1 MNEITVPK
9 REFHSPVYRH
19 WSRLLVSAVAAI
31 LLSACEAQLELGE
44 VEQEG
49 ARQFHRYDMLQAAA
63 HHGPEIVVVSSVG
76 AAIHSGDNGGS
87 WQRSDLPDRPALIDV
102 TACPDGDF
110 YALDARRNVWHKK
123 PGVAEWISS
132 AIDTTEN
139 TLSIHCAPNGRL
151 WVSASFGTL
160 FWAEGGDTSQW
171 NEFSL
176 YEDLQFTAVRFVDER
191 NGYAVGEFGTVVA
204 TTDGGDSWEQRTPIP
219 NEFYPMGVDFLDVNT
234 GWAGGLDG
242 VIWHTTDGGQNWER
256 QESVTT
262 APIYGIHANGHG
274 IYAVGGS
281 AKLVEY
287 RGDRWQLFKGA
298 PEVLAYMRGVDTL
311 ENGSLLVA
319 GGGGTLA
326 VIPLAG
332 RRS

>member
-1 MNEITVPK
+1 MREITVPNREEPGGINRIWK
-9 REFHSPVYRH
+9 RALLSCAIA
-19 WSRLLVSAVAAI
+19 LLVT
-31 LLSACEAQLELGE
+31 ACEAQLNLEQ
-44 VEQEG
+44 VEEESE
-49 ARQFHRYDMLQAAA
+49 RQFHRYDMLQAAA
-63 HHGPEIVVVSSVG
+63 HHGPDIVVVSSVG
-76 AAIHSGDNGGS
+76 AVIHSGDHGAT
-87 WQRSDLPDRPALIDV
+87 WQRSELAGRPALIDV
-102 TACPDGDF
+102 TACPGGDF
-110 YALDARRNVWHKK
+110 FALDSRRQVWHRIS
-123 PGVAEWISS
+123 GSSEWTSS
-132 AIDTTEN
+132 AIDTPEN

-160 FWAEGGDTSQW
+160 YWAEEGDTSQW

-176 YEDLQFTAVRFVDER
+176 YEDMQFTAVRFVDER
-191 NGYAVGEFGTVVA
+191 NGFAVGEFGMVMA
-204 TTDGGDSWEQRTPIP
+204 TTDGGDTWEQRPPIP
-219 NEFYPMGVDFLDVNT
+219 NEFYPMGVDFLDENT

-242 VIWHTTDGGQNWER
+242 VIWHTTDGGESWQR

-274 IYAVGGS
+274 VYAVGGS

-287 RGDRWQLFKGA
+287 RNGQWRLFKGA
-298 PEVLAYMRGVDTL
+298 PEVLAYMRGIDTL

-332 RRS
+332 RNS

>member
-1 MNEITVPK
+1 MREITVPD
-9 REFHSPVYRH
+9 RELQSEGSRC
-19 WSRLLVSAVAAI
+19 WSRAFLSCALVI
-31 LLSACEAQLELGE
+31 LVSACEARLNLEQVEEEGE
-44 VEQEG
+44 
-49 ARQFHRYDMLQAAA
+49 RQFHRYDMLQAAA
-63 HHGPEIVVVSSVG
+63 HRGPEIVVVSSVG
-76 AAIHSGDNGGS
+76 AAIHSDDNGAS
-87 WQRSDLPDRPALIDV
+87 WQRSELPERPALIDV

-110 YALDARRNVWHKK
+110 YALDSRRNVWHKT
-123 PGVAEWISS
+123 PGSAEWTAS
-132 AIDTTEN
+132 AIDTPEN

-160 FWAEGGDTSQW
+160 YWAEGGDTDQW

-176 YEDLQFTAVRFVDER
+176 YEDLQFTAVRFVDQL
-191 NGYAVGEFGTVVA
+191 NGFAVGEFGTVMA
-204 TTDGGDSWEQRTPIP
+204 TTDGGDTWEQRTPVP
-219 NEFYPMGVDFLDVNT
+219 NDFYPMGVDFLDVNT
-234 GWAGGLDG
+234 GWVGGLDG
-242 VIWHTTDGGQNWER
+242 VIWHTTDGGQSWQR
-256 QESVTT
+256 QESVTS

-298 PEVLAYMRGVDTL
+298 PEVLAYMRGLDTL

-326 VIPLAG
+326 VIPLAE
-332 RRS
+332 RKS